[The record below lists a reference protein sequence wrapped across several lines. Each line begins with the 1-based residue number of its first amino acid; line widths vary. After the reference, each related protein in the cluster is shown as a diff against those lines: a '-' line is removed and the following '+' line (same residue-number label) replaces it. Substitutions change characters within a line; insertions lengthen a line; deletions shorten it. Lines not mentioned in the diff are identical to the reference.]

1 MSIEERI
8 LQFAQL
14 VAISIIAVGCYLVL
28 RPFISAMLF
37 ALVLCISTWPIYQY
51 LLGKLRGK
59 STLAALLM
67 VISLIV
73 LVIVPA
79 SLLTVSLV
87 NNVAAL
93 VETART
99 LLAHGPIKPPTWLV
113 ETPFIGNRL
122 DLYWQSISSGGS
134 EAMALLEPARNFL
147 LNTGKEISQGFLQMV
162 FALFVGFFFYR
173 DGESLI
179 QMLRYGL
186 NKLAGHLGVEL
197 LTTIHHTVA
206 SVVQGV
212 FGSALAQAIVATIG
226 FMIAGVPGAFLLGAA
241 TFFVSLLPIGPP
253 IFWIGASIWLFM
265 QESYAWAIFMVLW
278 GLFAIS
284 SIDNVVKPYL
294 ISRGSSL
301 SLLVVTLGVFGG
313 IASFGF
319 IGIFIGPP
327 ILAVGI
333 TLVQLWTQQPKLEK
347 VTSV

>member
-1 MSIEERI
+1 MNLEERI

-14 VAISIIAVGCYLVL
+14 VAIAIVAVGCYLVL
-28 RPFISAMLF
+28 RPFISAILF
-37 ALVLCISTWPIYQY
+37 ALVVCISTWPLYQ
-51 LLGKLRGK
+51 LLRKALRGK

-79 SLLTVSLV
+79 TLITVSLI
-87 NNVAAL
+87 NNI
-93 VETART
+93 TAFVDASRIF
-99 LLAHGPIKPPTWLV
+99 LAHGQIKPPGWLL
-113 ETPFIGNRL
+113 EIPLIGKRL
-122 DLYWQSISSGGS
+122 DVYWNNIASGGS

-147 LNTGKEISQGFLQMV
+147 LSMGKEISHGFLQMI

-173 DGESLI
+173 DGEAQVQSL
-179 QMLRYGL
+179 RNGL
-186 NKLAGHLGVEL
+186 TKLAGKLGDQL
-197 LTTIHHTVA
+197 LTTILNTVA

-212 FGSALAQAIVATIG
+212 FGSALAQAIVASIG
-226 FMIAGVPGAFLLGAA
+226 FLIAGIPGAFLLGAA

-253 IFWIGASIWLFM
+253 IFWIGASIWLIT
-265 QESYAWAIFMVLW
+265 QESYGWAIFMFLW

-301 SLLVVTLGVFGG
+301 SLLLVTLGVFGG
-313 IASFGF
+313 IVSFGF

-333 TLVQLWTQQPKLEK
+333 TLINLWTQQPAKDK
-347 VTSV
+347 DSAN

>member
-1 MSIEERI
+1 
-8 LQFAQL
+8 
-14 VAISIIAVGCYLVL
+14 
-28 RPFISAMLF
+28 
-37 ALVLCISTWPIYQY
+37 
-51 LLGKLRGK
+51 
-59 STLAALLM
+59 
-67 VISLIV
+67 
-73 LVIVPA
+73 
-79 SLLTVSLV
+79 
-87 NNVAAL
+87 
-93 VETART
+93 
-99 LLAHGPIKPPTWLV
+99 
-113 ETPFIGNRL
+113 
-122 DLYWQSISSGGS
+122 
-134 EAMALLEPARNFL
+134 MALLEPARNFL